1 LAAAAAVT
9 AVDLPMSTAVQ
20 RVMAVALGVTALVGG
35 LASWRSW
42 RRRDLALRRDDP
54 LPEPRGADLVMAGL
68 LFVGLVLIVAVLA

>member
-20 RVMAVALGVTALVGG
+20 RVMAVALAITGLVGG
-35 LASWRSW
+35 LLSWRSW
-42 RRRDLALRRDDP
+42 RRRDLALRHDEA

-68 LFVGLVLIVAVLA
+68 LFVGVVLIVAVLA